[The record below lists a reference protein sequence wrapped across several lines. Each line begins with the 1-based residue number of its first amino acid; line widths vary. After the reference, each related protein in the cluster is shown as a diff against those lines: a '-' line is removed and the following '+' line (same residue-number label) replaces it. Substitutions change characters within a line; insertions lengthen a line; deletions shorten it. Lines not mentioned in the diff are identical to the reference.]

1 MLNNFLNIL
10 KKIKEIKELNKKIND
25 IRSKNLRRV
34 KKIKKLKTKTKRV
47 RENPRVFMRVVQKR
61 NNTFVHFSYTN
72 IRSKHESIVTPNILS
87 IRNSKKIIRGK
98 KSNNFLQKKLFK
110 NLIKYIALNR
120 NQNNYLVLSN
130 TDKTLNNLIKNRIH
144 KYNFNKKIFFKI
156 KWNIKKAYN

>member
-10 KKIKEIKELNKKIND
+10 KKIKEIKEVNKKINN
-25 IRSKNLRRV
+25 IKSKNLRKIKKT
-34 KKIKKLKTKTKRV
+34 KKIKIKTKRI
-47 RENPRVFMRVVQKR
+47 RENPKVFTRIIQKR

-98 KSNNFLQKKLFK
+98 KSNNYLQNKLFK

-120 NQNNYLVLSN
+120 NQNNYLVLTN
-130 TDKTLNNLIKNRIH
+130 THKTLNNLIKNRID
-144 KYNFNKKIFFKI
+144 KYNFSKKIFFKI